1 MKVISDIW
9 SNLYRETSKYPLL
22 HALCLENTM
31 RKLYYILD
39 TSYKLLEPNFCRFFA
54 NS

>member
-1 MKVISDIW
+1 MKVILDIW

-22 HALCLENTM
+22 HALFLKNNEKIVN
-31 RKLYYILD
+31 
-39 TSYKLLEPNFCRFFA
+39 TSYKLLEPLFYKFPA